1 MDDNDELVCLRTF
14 YERTEA
20 ALAKA
25 YLEANGIEVMLKAD
39 DAGGMFPSMTSTIG
53 HPCILVRA
61 EDAAEAKKLLDE
73 ADKNREE

>member
-25 YLEANGIEVMLKAD
+25 YLEANGIDVMLSAD
-39 DAGGMFPSMTSTIG
+39 DAGGMIPTMTSAIG

-61 EDAAEAKKLLDE
+61 ADAAEAKRLLEE
-73 ADKNREE
+73 ADKNMGK